1 MEYKLPFGN
10 YTARSKQLLQGGEL
24 KTQHRNLHARS
35 GRISST
41 QDEEMLRAQ
50 RSANG
55 GVVIALSGR
64 IETENIADVESLL
77 RSEGAIRI
85 VLDLKDVTLVN
96 RDAVAFLSRCET
108 NGIVLKNCPAYIREW
123 ITTRSKRNE
132 RRS

>member
-1 MEYKLPFGN
+1 
-10 YTARSKQLLQGGEL
+10 
-24 KTQHRNLHARS
+24 
-35 GRISST
+35 
-41 QDEEMLRAQ
+41 MLRAQ

-123 ITTRSKRNE
+123 ITTTSKRKE

>member
-1 MEYKLPFGN
+1 
-10 YTARSKQLLQGGEL
+10 
-24 KTQHRNLHARS
+24 
-35 GRISST
+35 
-41 QDEEMLRAQ
+41 MLRAQ
-50 RSANG
+50 RNANG

-64 IETENIADVESLL
+64 IGTENIADLESLL

-96 RDAVAFLSRCET
+96 RDAVVFLLRCET

-132 RRS
+132 SRS

>member
-1 MEYKLPFGN
+1 
-10 YTARSKQLLQGGEL
+10 
-24 KTQHRNLHARS
+24 
-35 GRISST
+35 
-41 QDEEMLRAQ
+41 MLRAQ

-55 GVVIALSGR
+55 EVVIALSGR
-64 IETENIADVESLL
+64 IGTENIADLESLL

-123 ITTRSKRNE
+123 ITTTSKVE
-132 RRS
+132 